1 MVNIDNPG
9 FDESIIKKRF
19 PWFEPELRSAI
30 VTEGKLAELDEGV
43 ELIREGQYIKSF
55 PLLVEGMVRVCRM
68 DEEGRELLLYYLH
81 PGEVCAMALTCCM
94 GHTKSNI
101 RAVTESKVTQVQI
114 PVMCLEQWLV
124 QYKTW
129 KEFIM
134 YAYRKRF
141 DELLETIDSIAFK
154 NMDERLVKFF
164 TDRYRSTG
172 SSIYSGTHQDIA
184 LLLNTSREVVSR
196 LLKKLENNRKIII
209 SRNKIDFTSLI
220 S

>member
-1 MVNIDNPG
+1 MNLPG
-9 FDESIIKKRF
+9 FDAEILEKRF
-19 PWFEPELRSAI
+19 PYFEPGLRQAISREGRITELN
-30 VTEGKLAELDEGV
+30 EGDEM
-43 ELIREGQYIKSF
+43 IREGQYIKSF
-55 PLLVEGMVRVCRM
+55 PLLLEGVVRVCRM
-68 DEEGRELLLYYLH
+68 DTEGRELLLYYLN

-114 PVMCLEQWLV
+114 PVPCLDLWMV
-124 QYKTW
+124 QFQSW

-141 DELLETIDSIAFK
+141 DELLETIDGIAFK
-154 NMDERLVKFF
+154 NMDDRLIKFF
-164 TDRYRSTG
+164 ADRYRTTG
-172 SSIYSGTHQDIA
+172 STIYSGTHQEIA
-184 LLLNTSREVVSR
+184 LLMTTSREVVSR
-196 LLKKLENNRKIII
+196 LLKKLEHDRKIII

>member
-1 MVNIDNPG
+1 MSAMNLPG
-9 FDESIIKKRF
+9 FDAEILEKRF
-19 PWFEPELRSAI
+19 PYFEPGLRQAISREGRITELN
-30 VTEGKLAELDEGV
+30 EGDEM
-43 ELIREGQYIKSF
+43 IREGQYIKSF
-55 PLLVEGMVRVCRM
+55 PLLLEGVVRVCRM
-68 DEEGRELLLYYLH
+68 DTEGRELLLYYLN

-114 PVMCLEQWLV
+114 PVPCLDLWMV
-124 QYKTW
+124 QFQSW

-141 DELLETIDSIAFK
+141 DELLETIDGIAFK
-154 NMDERLVKFF
+154 NMDDRLIKFF
-164 TDRYRSTG
+164 ADRYRTTG
-172 SSIYSGTHQDIA
+172 STIYSGTHQEIA
-184 LLLNTSREVVSR
+184 LLMTTSREVVSR
-196 LLKKLENNRKIII
+196 LLKKLEHDRKIII

>member
-1 MVNIDNPG
+1 MENKNIPG
-9 FDESIIKKRF
+9 FDAKILEKRF
-19 PWFEPELRSAI
+19 PWFEPELRRAI
-30 VTEGKLAELDEGV
+30 SREGSISELDEGA
-43 ELIREGQYIKSF
+43 EMIREGQYIKSF
-55 PLLVEGMVRVCRM
+55 PLLLEGVVRVCRM

-101 RAVTESKVTQVQI
+101 RAIAESKVTQVQVPI
-114 PVMCLEQWLV
+114 PCLDLWFV
-124 QYKTW
+124 HYKSW

-141 DELLETIDSIAFK
+141 DELLDTIDSIAFK
-154 NMDERLVKFF
+154 NMDDRLIRFF
-164 TDRYRSTG
+164 ADRYRTTG
-172 SSIYSGTHQDIA
+172 SAIYNGTHQEIA
-184 LLLNTSREVVSR
+184 LLLNTSREVISR
-196 LLKKLENNRKIII
+196 LLKKLENNQKIII

>member
-1 MVNIDNPG
+1 MNVPG
-9 FDESIIKKRF
+9 FDPKILEKRF
-19 PWFEPELRSAI
+19 PYFEPALREAIGHEGRITELE
-30 VTEGKLAELDEGV
+30 EGDEM
-43 ELIREGQYIKSF
+43 IREGQYNKSF
-55 PLLVEGMVRVCRM
+55 PLLLEGIVRVCRM
-68 DEEGRELLLYYLH
+68 DAEGRELLLYYLN

-101 RAVTESKVTQVQI
+101 RAIAESRITLVQI
-114 PVMCLEQWLV
+114 PVPNLDVWMV
-124 QYKTW
+124 QFQTW

-141 DELLETIDSIAFK
+141 DELLDTIDGIAFK
-154 NMDERLVKFF
+154 NMDDRLIKFF
-164 TDRYRSTG
+164 ADRNRTTG
-172 SSIYSGTHQDIA
+172 LTIFSGTHQEIA

-196 LLKKLENNRKIII
+196 LLKKLENDQKIII